1 MAALER
7 LLEKFSLALLWI
19 AGAAITL
26 MMLHIAADI
35 VGKTVF
41 NQPMTATLEI
51 VAWYYM
57 VATVFLPVAYI
68 QLRKKHL
75 MVELFTRTMEPRKL
89 AKLEGFISVLGACYV
104 GALFWLTLERA
115 IASTIDGE
123 LQDVTYFD
131 LPVWP
136 SRWCLPLSIGLMTI
150 IMVVQAIRDFRF
162 GFTGKGEPTTQP
174 SDGIMIEET

>member
-7 LLEKFSLALLWI
+7 LLERFSQALLWI
-19 AGAAITL
+19 AGVAITL

-41 NQPMTATLEI
+41 NQPVTATLEI

-57 VATVFLPVAYI
+57 VLTVFLPVAYI

-75 MVELFTRTMEPRKL
+75 MVELFTRNMSPRSL
-89 AKLEGFISVLGACYV
+89 ARLEGCIAVLGAVYV
-104 GALFWLTLERA
+104 GILFWLTLEQA
-115 IASTIDGE
+115 ISSTVDGE

-136 SRWCLPLSIGLMTI
+136 SRWALPVAIGAMTL
-150 IMVVQAIRDFRF
+150 IMVLQAVRDFRY
-162 GFTGKGEPTTQP
+162 GFTGRGAPTTRAD
-174 SDGIMIEET
+174 DGILVEEN